1 VTHPI
6 LTGDCALAD
15 PHLVDLALGTPD
27 EVPAEVR
34 AHVDACARCRDE
46 RDGLAQVR
54 LAWSR
59 LPVVEPSASFDG
71 ELLDAVYGPASVQR
85 RPARRRVASLVAAL
99 GVAATVAIAFIATHE
114 EETATPKEEREAVVF
129 KREPELASSASA
141 GDASR
146 NLRADGAALET
157 APAAGVSKAAE
168 AADVADVAEAAPR
181 RRLGRLDETRG
192 AARNATS
199 SASSMGGGSQ
209 AVDGVRADA
218 VAPAAPAAPPPA
230 PFASRPSEAP
240 SAAVDSPVGASA
252 PAPATR
258 ALAVREQARSW
269 AADAEAV
276 PSVRPSW
283 RELESRARLEAG
295 LGRHAAAAAAWWSLA
310 HDSDAPTRTVQAA
323 LLEAAAAY
331 ERAGETAA
339 ALRAR
344 RELAERFPPS
354 ASPSLSSDPP
364 AKPAGADRQTPSP

>member
-1 VTHPI
+1 MTHPI

-85 RPARRRVASLVAAL
+85 PHARRRVASLVAAL

-114 EETATPKEEREAVVF
+114 EEAPPKEEREAVVF
-129 KREPELASSASA
+129 KAELEITPGASA

-146 NLRADGAALET
+146 NLRAGAAARET
-157 APAAGVSKAAE
+157 SAAASVAKAAE
-168 AADVADVAEAAPR
+168 AADVAKAAPR
-181 RRLGRLDETRG
+181 RRPGRLDEARE
-192 AARNATS
+192 AARKGTS
-199 SASSMGGGSQ
+199 PASSMGGASS
-209 AVDGVRADA
+209 AADDVRGDA
-218 VAPAAPAAPPPA
+218 VSPAAPAAPPPA
-230 PFASRPSEAP
+230 PFASRPSDAP
-240 SAAVDSPVGASA
+240 SAVGGSPVGASA
-252 PAPATR
+252 PAPAMR
-258 ALAVREQARSW
+258 ALAVLEQARLQ

-310 HDSDAPTRTVQAA
+310 HDSDAPSRTVQAA
-323 LLEAAAAY
+323 LREAAAAY

-344 RELAERFPPS
+344 RELAVRFPSP
-354 ASPSLSSDPP
+354 AAPSLPSDPP